1 MKTFMILLIPLFALV
16 IIQCGTNYEA
26 EGENAFNNKNY
37 TSAINYYKQA
47 LPNSLNK
54 EGVREKL
61 ALSFFY
67 RGEELFNK
75 TRNLKAFTGN
85 FEQAEKYMPEYPH
98 EDFIKEYSRILF
110 ELGKAYSVSK
120 PTNEIEEDEYYT
132 NSLNMLYDAVYM
144 DSTNTSAAELII
156 KIQEDNFNKLLETA
170 NKYYNMANKTGKV
183 DLFLSAEHYLKKAAN
198 YKPADPGV
206 VNLFRKIKKKTL
218 AVLNYRDGVSIAVSR
233 YGVEKDGIVMNL
245 TIKNYLAKTVNLE
258 LGSLMLI
265 ARNGMRYGVDEDAM
279 RVRKLFGE
287 NIMENTTLNSNKP
300 YVEGKIVFDAPQD
313 TKIAYL
319 SYKFGRRQDSRK
331 YFP

>member
-1 MKTFMILLIPLFALV
+1 MILLIPLFALV

-61 ALSFFY
+61 ALSYFY
-67 RGEELFNK
+67 RGEELFNA

-85 FEQAEKYMPEYPH
+85 FEQAEKYIPQYPN

-120 PTNEIEEDEYYT
+120 PKNEIEEDEYYT
-132 NSLNMLYDAVYM
+132 NSLVMLNDAFYM
-144 DSTNTSAAELII
+144 DSTNTDAAELIV
-156 KIQEDNFNKLLETA
+156 KIQDDSFKKLLETA
-170 NKYYNMANKTGKV
+170 TKYYNNANRTGKV
-183 DLFLSAEHYLKKAAN
+183 DLFLSAEHYLKTAAN
-198 YKPADPGV
+198 YKPNDPGV

-218 AVLNYRDGVSIAVSR
+218 AVLNFRDGVSIAVSKF
-233 YGVEKDGIVMNL
+233 GPEKDGIVMKL

-258 LGSLMLI
+258 LGRLMLI
-265 ARNGMRYGVDEDAM
+265 ARDGMRYGVDEDAM

-287 NIMENTTLNSNKP
+287 NILENTTLDSNKP
-300 YVEGKIVFDAPQD
+300 YVEGEIVFDAPQD

-319 SYKFGRRQDSRK
+319 SYKFGRRQESRK